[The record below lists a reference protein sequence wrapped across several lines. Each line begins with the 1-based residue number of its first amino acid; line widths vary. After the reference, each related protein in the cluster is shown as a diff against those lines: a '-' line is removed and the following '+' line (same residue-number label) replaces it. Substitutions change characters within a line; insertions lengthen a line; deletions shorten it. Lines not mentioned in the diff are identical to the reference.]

1 MPTYTFEIIET
12 GEQYDEM
19 MKISERDDYI
29 KNNPQVKPVMTAPNF
44 VGDHIVKRMDGGMK
58 ETLQKIAEKNP
69 NTPLADR
76 FSSKSA
82 KDIQKEKVVKKY
94 NLKDT
99 IV

>member
-12 GEQYDEM
+12 GEQYDEV
-19 MKISERDDYI
+19 MKIAEKDGYLKD
-29 KNNPQVKPVMTAPNF
+29 NPQIKPVMTAPNF
-44 VGDHIVKRMDGGMK
+44 VGDHIVKKMDGGMK

>member
-44 VGDHIVKRMDGGMK
+44 VGDHIVKRMDGCMK
-58 ETLQKIAEKNP
+58 ETLQKIADKNP
-69 NTPLADR
+69 NSPLADR
-76 FSSKSA
+76 FSRRSA
-82 KDIQKEKVVKKY
+82 KDIQKQKVVKKY